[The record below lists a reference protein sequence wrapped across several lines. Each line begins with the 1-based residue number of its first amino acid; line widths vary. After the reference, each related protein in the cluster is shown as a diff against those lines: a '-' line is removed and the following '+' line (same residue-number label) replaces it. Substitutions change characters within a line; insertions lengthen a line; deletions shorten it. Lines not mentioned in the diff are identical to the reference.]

1 MWAASIKQSLTIR
14 GRAGVLA
21 ALGWQQLCSYRAHRA
36 AAPLP
41 QPCQQQCLAGE
52 SCWAALYGTVQPVLA
67 WGKGKRMAP
76 PELQGTWPLLR
87 NMGQQLWQPAGSEM
101 PLFMPHHGNQ
111 LLPPQQLLSAVGLP
125 PSPGVGIEDC
135 FMLEAWYRDDKVLGD
150 IDNHLWWGLVGGTD
164 CNATQAMAS
173 SLGRLFYSLICKQT
187 AQISFTISHLLQ
199 YRQKSQ
205 QMKWISPWKALN
217 YIITV
222 ENTGGRR

>member
-14 GRAGVLA
+14 GQGWSFGCLRLA
-21 ALGWQQLCSYRAHRA
+21 AAVQLQSTQSSCSPAPALPAAVPGWWKLLGSSLWNSAACTCVREREKDGTPRA
-36 AAPLP
+36 A
-41 QPCQQQCLAGE
+41 GH
-52 SCWAALYGTVQPVLA
+52 
-67 WGKGKRMAP
+67 
-76 PELQGTWPLLR
+76 LR